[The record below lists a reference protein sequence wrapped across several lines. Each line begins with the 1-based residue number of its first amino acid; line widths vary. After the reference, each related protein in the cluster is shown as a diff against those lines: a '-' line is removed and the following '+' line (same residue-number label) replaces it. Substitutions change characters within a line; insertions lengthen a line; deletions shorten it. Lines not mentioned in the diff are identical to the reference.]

1 MLRATGKR
9 GSSRALPISPSS
21 SRLPTGLSLVR
32 LRVISDLAEV
42 PLQKLQSLRPQ
53 IETRGDPEPLHLR
66 GGGRS
71 DAVESSDQ
79 QGFDEQGPFC
89 RASSRC

>member
-1 MLRATGKR
+1 M
-9 GSSRALPISPSS
+9 
-21 SRLPTGLSLVR
+21 
-32 LRVISDLAEV
+32 

-79 QGFDEQGPFC
+79 QGFDEQGPFL
-89 RASSRC
+89 RSDDKEPIRLVVIGSQFREELVVG